1 MTNLEFYK
9 DELIDIL
16 AEHTSVDRNGKP
28 HTCDS
33 VGCLDCAFSKKKN
46 CQKATK
52 EWLLA
57 EHKEKI
63 KLKQWE
69 YDLLKAVKSH
79 NQAICMFDD
88 SSILKQLV
96 EKGYF
101 KGVAG
106 TKREIEDT
114 LIREVLESAEIV
126 SDDYEGFEECK

>member
-52 EWLLA
+52 EWLLV

-69 YDLLKAVKSH
+69 YD
-79 NQAICMFDD
+79 
-88 SSILKQLV
+88 ILKHCDNASRTYIQMKHL
-96 EKGYF
+96 GYF
-101 KGVAG
+101 KG
-106 TKREIEDT
+106 TSDDLTIDEILSDY
-114 LIREVLESAEIV
+114 IIV
-126 SDDYEGFEECK
+126 SDDYEGFEETK